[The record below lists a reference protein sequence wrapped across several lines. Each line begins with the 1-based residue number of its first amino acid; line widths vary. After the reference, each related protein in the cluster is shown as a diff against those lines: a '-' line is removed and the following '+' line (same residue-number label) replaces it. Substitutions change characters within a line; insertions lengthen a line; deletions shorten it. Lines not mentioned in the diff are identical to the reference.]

1 MVDITHKKNTL
12 RIATAEA
19 LLIVSKETT
28 IKAILNKTV
37 PKGDV
42 FEMSRAAGLLG
53 VKKTPELLPDC
64 HPLPLNMPGLNL
76 KSTVWK
82 SKFLVR

>member
-28 IKAILNKTV
+28 IKAILNKTI

-53 VKKTPELLPDC
+53 VKKHLNYCQTAI
-64 HPLPLNMPGLNL
+64 HYPLNMPGLNL